1 MINPIGRTTYQGYI
15 RADAPLEE
23 EDEESQQLKKGG
35 SSSEEEDLERGTGRR
50 TPSAKSQGKR
60 RVGAA
65 SSRWDGNSS
74 EMNVLRPNIH
84 KDDEQRESSDD
95 DEVPHDFM
103 VEAAGTG
110 ATAAAGGASKAG
122 RSGKTRRPGSGEG
135 FPPKPPVGP
144 TSRVRGQP
152 LYSVAGSST
161 PPPLLPTANP
171 RISQPPKPSELD
183 AEERSSTPRSVPR
196 APSSLGGRSSS
207 DQGTTR
213 HGKGMRGLDEYEKA
227 LWNWVNVYNLDAFL
241 QDVYSYYEG
250 NGIYSIALSR
260 GLNLL
265 CVHHIYLWALIVIDC
280 DLTGRLD
287 LLSDSPPSC
296 WDA

>member
-1 MINPIGRTTYQGYI
+1 MLSSSRPFLNMINPIGRTTYQGYI

-23 EDEESQQLKKGG
+23 EDEESQQKKGG

-74 EMNVLRPNIH
+74 EMDVLRPNIH

-110 ATAAAGGASKAG
+110 AAAGGSSKAG
-122 RSGKTRRPGSGEG
+122 KSGKTKRPSSGQG
-135 FPPKPPVGP
+135 FTPKPPVPVGP
-144 TSRVRGQP
+144 SSRVRGQP

-183 AEERSSTPRSVPR
+183 AEERSSTPRSLPR

-207 DQGTTR
+207 DQGTR
-213 HGKGMRGLDEYEKA
+213 QSKGMRGLDEYEKA

-265 CVHHIYLWALIVIDC
+265 CVQHLSQSPINID
-280 DLTGRLD
+280 
-287 LLSDSPPSC
+287 
-296 WDA
+296 